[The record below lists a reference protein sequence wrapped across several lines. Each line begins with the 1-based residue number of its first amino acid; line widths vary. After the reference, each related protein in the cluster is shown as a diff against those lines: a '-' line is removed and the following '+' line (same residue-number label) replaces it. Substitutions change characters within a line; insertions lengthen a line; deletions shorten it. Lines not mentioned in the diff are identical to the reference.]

1 MGYTCM
7 YEGYITDILGLKVG
21 HEQNFVAMTGC
32 TVIICEQG
40 AATGVDV
47 RGAAPGT
54 RETDLLR
61 PEKLMDKVHAIVL
74 AGGSAFGLDAASGV
88 MAFLEEK
95 NIGFDVGV
103 TRVPIVCSAVLFDLN
118 IGDYMIRPD
127 FQMGYQACVNASEKQ
142 KLQGNIGAG
151 TGATVGKISGPD
163 NAMKSGLGSA
173 SLQVGDLRVGAI
185 VAVNSYGDVYDH
197 KTNELL
203 AGAIDRKTGK
213 FINSIKCMLEIGKT
227 AGFPMRNTAIGV
239 VATNGKLS
247 KAQANKVAQTAHN
260 GYARSINPVHTMF
273 DGDTIFAMATGEVA
287 ADINLIGILAS
298 EVMSR
303 AITNGV
309 KAAQGWGNL
318 LAWRDMGR
326 NS

>member
-1 MGYTCM
+1 M
-7 YEGYITDILGLKVG
+7 YGGYITDIPGLKVG
-21 HEQNFVAMTGC
+21 HAQDFRAMTGC
-32 TVIICEQG
+32 TVIICMQG
-40 AATGVDV
+40 ATAGVDV

-61 PEKLMDKVHAIVL
+61 PETLVDKVHAIVL

-88 MAFLEEK
+88 MAFLEEN

-118 IGDYMIRPD
+118 IGDYRIRPD
-127 FQMGYQACVNASEKQ
+127 FQMGYQACVNASENQ

-151 TGATVGKISGPD
+151 TGATVGKISGPY

-197 KTNELL
+197 ITNELL

-213 FINSIKCMLEIGKT
+213 YINSIKCILETGKT
-227 AGFPMRNTAIGV
+227 AGFPMRNTTIGV
-239 VATNGKLS
+239 IATNGKLS
-247 KAQANKVAQTAHN
+247 KAQANKVAQTAHD
-260 GYARSINPVHTMF
+260 GFARSINPVHTMF
-273 DGDTIFAMATGEVA
+273 DGDTIFALATGEVT
-287 ADINLIGILAS
+287 ADINLIGTLAG
-298 EVMSR
+298 EVMSMS
-303 AITNGV
+303 ITNGV
-309 KAAQGWGNL
+309 KAAKGWGNL
-318 LAWRDMGR
+318 LAWGDMGR
-326 NS
+326 KG